1 MSEIIKYNDIDLSKI
16 NYTGPTQNQ
25 NSYYG
30 SIDYDNHSF
39 AIQTSRLKIINI
51 KDKVIKV
58 SVEPTDFSFYDT
70 IIKLDDH
77 NLASTYKHSKD
88 WFKKELPMDVLEN
101 MYRRISKPFKK
112 DEIPTLELKLSS
124 KPNCQVYDIQ
134 NNLIDLD
141 KLEENSTILGI
152 INIDGLKFLKRDYYC
167 DIGLSQIKICK
178 ELIINKQSKCLIEDN
193 IEEDIYEYEILDEE
207 VIYNNKQ
214 KEELKKKIIDTQKNI
229 DNEQKSLLELQKKL
243 RHLN

>member
-1 MSEIIKYNDIDLSKI
+1 MSEIIKYNNIDLSKI
-16 NYTGPTQNQ
+16 SYTGPTQNK

-30 SIDYDNHSF
+30 SIDYNNHNF
-39 AIQTSRLKIINI
+39 MIQTSRLKVIDI

-77 NLASTYKHSKD
+77 NLASTYKHSKE

-101 MYRRISKPFKK
+101 MYRRLSKPFKK
-112 DEIPTLELKLSS
+112 DQIPILELRLST
-124 KPNCQVYDIQ
+124 KPDCHVYDTEDNIISLGEL
-134 NNLIDLD
+134 NVD
-141 KLEENSTILGI
+141 STILGI
-152 INIDGLKFLKRDYYC
+152 IDINGLKFLKRDYYC
-167 DIGLSQIKICK
+167 DICLSQIKICK
-178 ELIINKQSKCLIEDN
+178 ELNINKQSKCLIEDN
-193 IEEDIYEYEILDEE
+193 TEEDIYEYEILDEE
-207 VIYNNKQ
+207 VIHNNKQ